1 MARKTKQEAQETRQH
16 ILDVALRLFSQQGVS
31 STSLGEIAKAAGVT
45 RGAIYWHFKDK
56 SDLFSEIWE
65 LSESNIGE
73 LELEYQAKFPGDP
86 LSVLREIL
94 IHVLE
99 STVTEERRRLLME
112 IIFHKCEFV
121 GEMAVVQQAQRN
133 LCLESY
139 DRIEQT
145 LKHCIEAKMLP
156 ADLMTRRAAII
167 MRGYISG
174 LMENWLFAL
183 PRNLLILK
191 KKPAITSPSYWR
203 CISCAPR
210 FVTLPLTNNPESD
223 SRNFPGHFRR
233 CYSGSLRRDILA
245 V

>member
-94 IHVLE
+94 IIHGD
-99 STVTEERRRLLME
+99 RRTTS
-112 IIFHKCEFV
+112 IIDGDYIPQMRICR
-121 GEMAVVQQAQRN
+121 RN
-133 LCLESY
+133 GC
-139 DRIEQT
+139 
-145 LKHCIEAKMLP
+145 
-156 ADLMTRRAAII
+156 
-167 MRGYISG
+167 
-174 LMENWLFAL
+174 
-183 PRNLLILK
+183 
-191 KKPAITSPSYWR
+191 
-203 CISCAPR
+203 CA
-210 FVTLPLTNNPESD
+210 TGTT
-223 SRNFPGHFRR
+223 
-233 CYSGSLRRDILA
+233 
-245 V
+245 

>member
-174 LMENWLFAL
+174 LMDL

>member
-45 RGAIYWHFKDK
+45 RGAISLNK
-56 SDLFSEIWE
+56 SDLS
-65 LSESNIGE
+65 LK
-73 LELEYQAKFPGDP
+73 AKFPGDP

-174 LMENWLFAL
+174 LMENWLFA
-183 PRNLLILK
+183 PQSFDLK
-191 KKPAITSPSYWR
+191 KEARDYVAILLEMYLLCPTLRNPA
-203 CISCAPR
+203 
-210 FVTLPLTNNPESD
+210 TNE
-223 SRNFPGHFRR
+223 
-233 CYSGSLRRDILA
+233 
-245 V
+245 

>member
-167 MRGYISG
+167 GIRSQRPLRTIWSLKGVFQQLCMSSTSG
-174 LMENWLFAL
+174 KN
-183 PRNLLILK
+183 RQ
-191 KKPAITSPSYWR
+191 SPKHR
-203 CISCAPR
+203 
-210 FVTLPLTNNPESD
+210 
-223 SRNFPGHFRR
+223 RNFRLEIDHR
-233 CYSGSLRRDILA
+233 ILHSF
-245 V
+245 

>member
-174 LMENWLFAL
+174 LMENWLFA
-183 PRNLLILK
+183 PQSFDLK
-191 KKPAITSPSYWR
+191 KEARDYVASYWR

>member
-174 LMENWLFAL
+174 LMENWLFA
-183 PRNLLILK
+183 PQSFDLK
-191 KKPAITSPSYWR
+191 KEARASYWR

-210 FVTLPLTNNPESD
+210 FVILPLTNNPESD
-223 SRNFPGHFRR
+223 SRIFPGHFRR

>member
-145 LKHCIEAKMLP
+145 LKHCIEAKNVACGFNDASRSNYYARLYFRP
-156 ADLMTRRAAII
+156 DGKL
-167 MRGYISG
+167 
-174 LMENWLFAL
+174 AL
-183 PRNLLILK
+183 C
-191 KKPAITSPSYWR
+191 PAI
-203 CISCAPR
+203 
-210 FVTLPLTNNPESD
+210 F
-223 SRNFPGHFRR
+223 
-233 CYSGSLRRDILA
+233 
-245 V
+245 

>member
-94 IHVLE
+94 GND
-99 STVTEERRRLLME
+99 S
-112 IIFHKCEFV
+112 
-121 GEMAVVQQAQRN
+121 
-133 LCLESY
+133 
-139 DRIEQT
+139 
-145 LKHCIEAKMLP
+145 
-156 ADLMTRRAAII
+156 
-167 MRGYISG
+167 
-174 LMENWLFAL
+174 
-183 PRNLLILK
+183 NLLIVFYVQIMPDDFVMQLH
-191 KKPAITSPSYWR
+191 
-203 CISCAPR
+203 R
-210 FVTLPLTNNPESD
+210 F
-223 SRNFPGHFRR
+223 
-233 CYSGSLRRDILA
+233 
-245 V
+245 

>member
-99 STVTEERRRLLME
+99 STVTEERRRL
-112 IIFHKCEFV
+112 
-121 GEMAVVQQAQRN
+121 
-133 LCLESY
+133 
-139 DRIEQT
+139 
-145 LKHCIEAKMLP
+145 
-156 ADLMTRRAAII
+156 
-167 MRGYISG
+167 
-174 LMENWLFAL
+174 W
-183 PRNLLILK
+183 
-191 KKPAITSPSYWR
+191 
-203 CISCAPR
+203 
-210 FVTLPLTNNPESD
+210 
-223 SRNFPGHFRR
+223 
-233 CYSGSLRRDILA
+233 
-245 V
+245 

>member
-167 MRGYISG
+167 RHPHGTH
-174 LMENWLFAL
+174 
-183 PRNLLILK
+183 RQ
-191 KKPAITSPSYWR
+191 
-203 CISCAPR
+203 AP
-210 FVTLPLTNNPESD
+210 
-223 SRNFPGHFRR
+223 
-233 CYSGSLRRDILA
+233 
-245 V
+245 

>member
-174 LMENWLFAL
+174 LMENWL
-183 PRNLLILK
+183 NLLILK

>member
-99 STVTEERRRLLME
+99 STVTEDESTVTEERRRLLME

-174 LMENWLFAL
+174 LMENWLFA
-183 PRNLLILK
+183 PQSFDLK
-191 KKPAITSPSYWR
+191 KEARDYVAILLEMYLLCPTLRNPA
-203 CISCAPR
+203 
-210 FVTLPLTNNPESD
+210 TNE
-223 SRNFPGHFRR
+223 
-233 CYSGSLRRDILA
+233 
-245 V
+245 

>member
-156 ADLMTRRAAII
+156 ADLMTRRAALMNPLMILVKII
-167 MRGYISG
+167 KLRWIHILSYDQMVSRKINNQTTRCANSIFYTT
-174 LMENWLFAL
+174 LFT
-183 PRNLLILK
+183 N
-191 KKPAITSPSYWR
+191 S
-203 CISCAPR
+203 APNY
-210 FVTLPLTNNPESD
+210 T
-223 SRNFPGHFRR
+223 
-233 CYSGSLRRDILA
+233 
-245 V
+245 

>member
-99 STVTEERRRLLME
+99 STVTERLYSTN
-112 IIFHKCEFV
+112 
-121 GEMAVVQQAQRN
+121 AN
-133 LCLESY
+133 LSEKWLLCNRHNVISVW
-139 DRIEQT
+139 
-145 LKHCIEAKMLP
+145 KV
-156 ADLMTRRAAII
+156 MT
-167 MRGYISG
+167 
-174 LMENWLFAL
+174 
-183 PRNLLILK
+183 
-191 KKPAITSPSYWR
+191 
-203 CISCAPR
+203 
-210 FVTLPLTNNPESD
+210 V
-223 SRNFPGHFRR
+223 
-233 CYSGSLRRDILA
+233 
-245 V
+245 

>member
-73 LELEYQAKFPGDP
+73 LELEYQAKFPGEP

-174 LMENWLFAL
+174 LMENWLFA
-183 PRNLLILK
+183 PQSFDLK
-191 KKPAITSPSYWR
+191 KEARDYVAILLEMYLLCPTLRNPAIT
-203 CISCAPR
+203 
-210 FVTLPLTNNPESD
+210 E
-223 SRNFPGHFRR
+223 
-233 CYSGSLRRDILA
+233 
-245 V
+245 